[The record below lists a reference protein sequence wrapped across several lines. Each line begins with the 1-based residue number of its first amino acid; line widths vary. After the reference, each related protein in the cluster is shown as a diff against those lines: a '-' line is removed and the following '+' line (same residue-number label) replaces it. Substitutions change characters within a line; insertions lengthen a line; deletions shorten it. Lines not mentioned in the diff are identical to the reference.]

1 MSAGAFDP
9 FAASHFRLKAASEP
23 WEFAGAAALRRSV
36 FCEEQR
42 VFAGHDRDRIDEHA
56 IHLVALSTMAVLADE
71 VVGTVRIHRE
81 VRDGFGDDPTV
92 WWGSRLAVDRRY
104 RRVGALG
111 EGLIR
116 LAVSTANGLGCSRFL
131 AHVQA
136 QNEPLFLRLAWS
148 SLSRLELRGL
158 PHVFM
163 EADLDSY
170 PPLDDAP
177 AGFHAVA
184 RRREERAAPRVPL

>member
-1 MSAGAFDP
+1 
-9 FAASHFRLKAASEP
+9 
-23 WEFAGAAALRRSV
+23 
-36 FCEEQR
+36 
-42 VFAGHDRDRIDEHA
+42 
-56 IHLVALSTMAVLADE
+56 MAVLADE
-71 VVGTVRIHRE
+71 VVGTVRIHRA
-81 VRDGFGDDPTV
+81 DPDPSSEDHST

-111 EGLIR
+111 AALIR
-116 LAVSTANGLGCSRFL
+116 LAVSTANGLGCTRFL

-136 QNEPLFLRLAWS
+136 QNEPLFNRLSWT

-163 EADLDSY
+163 EADLDAY

-184 RRREERAAPRVPL
+184 GRREVRAVLGVPL